1 MKHLLRMRQILKGGF
16 IMVSIENMTKVQIED
31 LSFTDAEK
39 KELENARK
47 MAIVFDEDC
56 PETTPEKALKF
67 RRVNPRRN
75 EILKVSLW
83 NIDIDIYHDIYYR
96 CRR

>member
-1 MKHLLRMRQILKGGF
+1 
-16 IMVSIENMTKVQIED
+16 MVSIENMTKVQIED

-67 RRVNPRRN
+67 RRVNPRRGTVN
-75 EILKVSLW
+75 
-83 NIDIDIYHDIYYR
+83 R
-96 CRR
+96 MA